1 MLALTVLAPQFFSFV
16 FGASWYEAGRYMQI
30 LGATFLVRIVVGPV
44 FHTLNILERQSGLL
58 AAESVGGILILGG
71 LWTAHRLGWPADWA
85 VMVYAGGLIVIY
97 AVLFVLA
104 KTAIDHRVRQGASV
118 AG

>member
-1 MLALTVLAPQFFSFV
+1 MSETLQAIRDFIVKVWTTELFGPDTVT
-16 FGASWYEAGRYMQI
+16 I
-30 LGATFLVRIVVGPV
+30 
-44 FHTLNILERQSGLL
+44 
-58 AAESVGGILILGG
+58 GGILILGG